1 MARKGT
7 LCVLTAL
14 TVLLVGIMPGV
25 AATAEPPQD
34 GAEAPDFE
42 GVWSTLHNATGDAK
56 ETLRSTGQNLPPNN
70 GSGNGGNGQGGS
82 GNHTGAAEETADNA
96 SATAQDAVIRV
107 REKVNETQ
115 QPIADEA
122 DATVATVLGALGAI
136 LAGALGILARRG
148 DDGGSAG
155 LSDAVVQVAA
165 QNPWAALFV
174 FATSVGLIAGLT
186 WLMRR
191 ALPFGL
197 GPLLS
202 RITKDELYENDARR
216 LVADLVSENPGLSLH
231 ELVERTEYSRNA
243 ISYHLFV
250 LEKEDQIT
258 SVKDGKYRRY
268 FPRDGKY
275 VNGAK
280 RVVSVLMNDVS
291 RKIAKFV
298 TDQPG
303 SIQRE
308 VCENLGTT
316 PSATCWHAKRLE
328 SQGVIR
334 KERDG
339 NMVRYYPGPA
349 LEKYDLGEFGLP
361 SPA

>member
-1 MARKGT
+1 MARNRT
-7 LCVLTAL
+7 LCVLTAFA
-14 TVLLVGIMPGV
+14 VLLIITAPGSV
-25 AATAEPPQD
+25 ASAEPPQP
-34 GAEAPDFE
+34 GNEEP
-42 GVWSTLHNATGDAK
+42 GVDPWAALRNATGDVKDAVGDAK
-56 ETLRSTGQNLPPNN
+56 DGLPPDGN
-70 GSGNGGNGQGGS
+70 GSGNGQGGHA
-82 GNHTGAAEETADNA
+82 NHTGAADEPADNA
-96 SATAQDAVIRV
+96 SASAHDAIIRV
-107 REKVNETQ
+107 REQVNDSQ
-115 QPIADEA
+115 QAVEDEA

-136 LAGALGILARRG
+136 LAGALGLLSRSG
-148 DDGGSAG
+148 GQDGGGVG
-155 LSDAVVQVAA
+155 LSDYVVQVAS
-165 QNPWAALFV
+165 QNPWVAIVV
-174 FATSVGLIAGLT
+174 FATGVGLVAGVV
-186 WLMRR
+186 WLLRR
-191 ALPFGL
+191 LLPFGL

-216 LVADLVSENPGLSLH
+216 LVADLVSENPGMSLH
-231 ELVERTEYSRNA
+231 ELVARTDYSRNA
-243 ISYHLFV
+243 VSYHLFV

-280 RVVSVLMNDVS
+280 KVVSVLMNDVS
-291 RKIAKFV
+291 RKIAQFV
-298 TDQPG
+298 HDQPG

-308 VCENLGTT
+308 VCDGLGTT

-339 NMVRYYPGPA
+339 NMVRYFPGPA
-349 LEKYDLGEFGLP
+349 LEKYDLADFGLP